1 MEPLMTQQ
9 TATPEIQHPDWRR
22 LSANTLQLPGN
33 RLYADWTA
41 SGRLYRPI
49 EQRLLDV
56 AGPMMANTHTED
68 SLTGRFMTG
77 ALDQAHQIMRQ
88 HVNAASN
95 DVVLFTGTGMTGAL
109 AKLVRMLGLW
119 VHESHRE
126 TVLATMAH
134 RPRVYVTHMEH
145 HSNHTLWLETL
156 AEVVII
162 PPTQAGEVDL
172 DWLAGSLREVPAGQP
187 VLASVTA
194 ASNVTGVAAPYRTIA
209 RLLHQA
215 GGQCFVDFACA
226 APYVDIDMHPA
237 DDEPLDAVFFSPHK
251 FLGGPGASGVL
262 VFSKSLYHN
271 QVPEQPGG
279 GTVVWTNPWGEHRF
293 YHDIATR
300 ESGGTPGILQC
311 LKAAMAA
318 QLKDE
323 IGVSAIQQRERE
335 LNRYFLQGLDRIAGI
350 QCLARDQ
357 TDRLSVF
364 SLVIEGLHYQQAVQR
379 LSHEFGIEA
388 RGGCAC
394 AGTYGHYLLNIDR
407 ATSQAITGQL
417 DRGELAAKPGWVRL
431 SFHPMMTTEDLDR
444 ILTALEALASGERVV
459 SSQAP
464 LEAAELWGGWIT
476 SSSLG
481 V

>member
-1 MEPLMTQQ
+1 MTTQSTSPQ
-9 TATPEIQHPDWRR
+9 PSLSDWSILRT
-22 LSANTLQLPGN
+22 NTLPVPGN

-49 EQRLLDV
+49 EERLVDV

-68 SLTGRFMTG
+68 SLTGRYMTE
-77 ALDQAHQIMRQ
+77 ALDQAHQIMRH
-88 HVNAASN
+88 HVNAAAE

-119 VHESHRE
+119 VHETHRE
-126 TVLATMAH
+126 AVLATLPH
-134 RPRVYVTHMEH
+134 RPQVYVTHMEH

-156 AEVVII
+156 AEVQII
-162 PPTQAGEVDL
+162 PPTEAGTVDL
-172 DWLAGSLREVPAGQP
+172 DWLADSLSRVPADQP

-194 ASNVTGVAAPYRTIA
+194 ASNVTGVAAPYRAIA

-215 GGQCFVDFACA
+215 GGHCFVDFACA
-226 APYVDIDMHPA
+226 APYVDIDMHPT

-262 VFSKSLYHN
+262 VFNQSLYHN
-271 QVPEQPGG
+271 RVPEQPGG

-293 YHDIATR
+293 YQDIATR

-323 IGVSAIQQRERE
+323 IDVNAIQQRERE
-335 LNRYFLQGLDRIAGI
+335 LNQYFLQGLDRLPGI
-350 QCLARDQ
+350 QCLAREQ
-357 TDRLSVF
+357 ADRLSVF
-364 SLVIEGLHYQQAVQR
+364 SLVIEGVHYQQAVQR

-407 ATSQAITGQL
+407 ATSRAITGQL

-444 ILTALEALASGERVV
+444 ILIALEALASGWRAA
-459 SSQAP
+459 SSQPP
-464 LEAAELWGGWIT
+464 LNMAQLWGGWT
-476 SSSLG
+476 TNPSFDGRTL
-481 V
+481 